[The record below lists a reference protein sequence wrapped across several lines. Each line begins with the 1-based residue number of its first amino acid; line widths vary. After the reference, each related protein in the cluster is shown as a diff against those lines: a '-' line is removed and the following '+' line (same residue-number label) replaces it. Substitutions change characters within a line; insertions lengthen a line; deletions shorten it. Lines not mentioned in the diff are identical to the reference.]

1 MKPGFR
7 GSERQFAQIKRK
19 RKPACVGCYKFFIW
33 LAAFLLFSGKIFA
46 ANVPD
51 DFSTANKLYAEGK
64 FSDAANLYKKILASG
79 QTSPNLLFNFG
90 NAEFKAGNLGKA
102 IAAYR
107 RAELLA
113 PRDSEIRANLD
124 FARKQVQGPTV
135 SESRWQDWLGQ
146 LTLNEWAIL
155 AAIAF
160 WLTFILLAAKQIKAA
175 QVSSLREKQNNFTGK
190 MPALFLRRAI
200 FICGALAILFG
211 VATGLQT
218 AEHFSNQ
225 SAVVISNDIVA
236 KSGPFD
242 DAQKTFSVRDGEE
255 FLVLDHH
262 DNWVQVDDG
271 SGKIG
276 WLQLK
281 QVEVL
286 PGA

>member
-1 MKPGFR
+1 MKHFIR
-7 GSERQFAQIKRK
+7 SSRRKEAQTNCRLAVGGC
-19 RKPACVGCYKFFIW
+19 RFGNEPRYLGCYGILLL
-33 LAAFLLFSGKIFA
+33 LALVFAGNLFA
-46 ANVPD
+46 A
-51 DFSTANKLYAEGK
+51 DFATGFSMANKLYAEGK
-64 FSDAANLYKKILASG
+64 FSDAANFYEKILDSG
-79 QTSPNLLFNFG
+79 AVSPNLLFNDG

-124 FARKQVQGPTV
+124 FARKQVQGTTV
-135 SESRWQDWLGQ
+135 SESAWRNWLGQ

-160 WLTFILLAAKQIKAA
+160 WLTFVLLAAKQIC
-175 QVSSLREKQNNFTGK
+175 
-190 MPALFLRRAI
+190 PALAPKLRGAT
-200 FICGALAILFG
+200 FILISLTILFG
-211 VATGLQT
+211 AATGLQAT
-218 AEHFSNQ
+218 EHFSKQ
-225 SAVVISNDIVA
+225 SAVVISNDAVT

-242 DAQKTFSVRDGEE
+242 DAQNAFAVHDGAE
-255 FLVLDHH
+255 LSVLDRHE
-262 DNWVQVDDG
+262 NWIQVAEG
-271 SGKIG
+271 AGKIG